1 MPESRQ
7 IGYGIVGAG
16 SIADFHARAIAMVPG
31 AKLCA
36 VSSRTVEGAARVA
49 TAHGAVAAASLDE
62 LLARTD
68 IDVVCVTAPS
78 GVHGE
83 IAIAALQAGKHVL
96 CEKPLEITTAR
107 VDAILAAAQAAH
119 RHVGVVLPSRL
130 GDGASAVAAAVRAGR
145 LGRMTLASAY
155 VKWWR
160 TDAYYAAN
168 RWRGTWALDGGGA
181 LMNQGIHGVDLLL
194 WLAGVPEQLNA
205 FAATLAHGSIE
216 VEDTLVASL
225 HFPGGAL
232 GSIECATSCAPGTSR
247 RIELCGSRGSI
258 TLEDDAIVRWDFDEA
273 RPEDAEIK
281 ARMGRGALGSGAA
294 DPRAIGVE
302 GHRRVI
308 ADMTEAVR
316 NGRPPIVPG
325 AEGRKSVALIEAIYT
340 AARTRQSQ
348 RVR

>member
-1 MPESRQ
+1 MSESRQ

-49 TAHGAVAAASLDE
+49 TARGAVAATALDE

-130 GDGASAVAAAVRAGR
+130 GDGASAVVAAVRAGR

-194 WLAGVPEQLNA
+194 WLAGLPEQVNA
-205 FAATLAHGSIE
+205 FAATLAHGAIE

-225 HFPGGAL
+225 DFPGGAL
-232 GSIECATSCAPGTSR
+232 GSIKCAT
-247 RIELCGSRGSI
+247 
-258 TLEDDAIVRWDFDEA
+258 
-273 RPEDAEIK
+273 
-281 ARMGRGALGSGAA
+281 
-294 DPRAIGVE
+294 
-302 GHRRVI
+302 
-308 ADMTEAVR
+308 
-316 NGRPPIVPG
+316 
-325 AEGRKSVALIEAIYT
+325 
-340 AARTRQSQ
+340 
-348 RVR
+348 